1 MAKEKNV
8 LNSAVALKLVNSAF
22 FFFENFTILKKNQRN
37 SQKKTKIIS
46 KKIIKQLS
54 FDHLID
60 SQKVKYPIVATFL
73 KDEAEFLDIVLKRT
87 SKIVKNIFL
96 FKNNFVFLTNLF
108 LNDKFAVLR
117 QFNTINIFQ
126 NNFNIVSLLKRNLF
140 FNYKLFEKK

>member
-1 MAKEKNV
+1 MQRIVVIYHKPN
-8 LNSAVALKLVNSAF
+8 
-22 FFFENFTILKKNQRN
+22 ILKKNQRN